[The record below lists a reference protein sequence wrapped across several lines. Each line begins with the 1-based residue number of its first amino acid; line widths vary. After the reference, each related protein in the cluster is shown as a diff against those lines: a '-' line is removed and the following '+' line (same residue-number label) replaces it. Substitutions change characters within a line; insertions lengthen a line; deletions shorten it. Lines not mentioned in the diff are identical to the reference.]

1 MMFTKPI
8 ILYGSNISYFT
19 GKLENYFRVRDIP
32 YQLKSMQVPRD
43 FKRVEQAV
51 GVSQMPALEL
61 PDGRW
66 MTDSTKT
73 IQWFEQQLKGPSLIP
88 EDPQLRYLCLLIE
101 DYADEWLWRP
111 AMHFRWHS
119 AEGAHFA
126 SRHLAEELMGSMA
139 LPGFLK
145 RWMMRRRQRSGYTT
159 GDGITKANRVQ
170 VERIYYHLLEQLEA
184 ILSKRDFLL
193 GSRPS
198 LADIGLS
205 GPFFRH
211 FALDPVPLEILRQ
224 TAPSVLAWV
233 ARLWN
238 SRHESYSGEWCSDSA
253 EVLTPILS
261 DIGTHYLPY
270 LNANVDAV
278 RAGNKRFD
286 VTIDGALYKD
296 ARVSRYRVWCLHEL
310 RRQFDQAPEADQA
323 SLRQWLQQIG
333 IWQPLWQHSNLPMLE
348 QQEIELPFRAD
359 TKMIAVNE

>member
-1 MMFTKPI
+1 MFTKPVL
-8 ILYGSNISYFT
+8 LYGSNISYFT
-19 GKLENYFRVRDIP
+19 GKLENYFRIREIP
-32 YQLKSMQVPRD
+32 YQLQSMQAPRD

-73 IQWFEQQLKGPSLIP
+73 IQWFEQQLAGPSLIP
-88 EDPQLRYLCLLIE
+88 EDAQLRYLCLLIE

-111 AMHFRWHS
+111 AMHFRWYS

-126 SRHLAEELMGSMA
+126 SRHLAEELMGGIP
-139 LPGFLK
+139 LPGFFK

-159 GDGITKANRVQ
+159 GDGITSANRAQ
-170 VERIYYHLLEQLEA
+170 VERIYYRLLEQLET
-184 ILSKRDFLL
+184 ILSQRDFLL
-193 GSRPS
+193 GDRPS

-233 ARLWN
+233 ARLWS
-238 SRHESYSGEWCSDSA
+238 SRHGSFSGEWRCDSA
-253 EVLTPILS
+253 EVLAPLLS
-261 DIGTHYLPY
+261 DIATHYLPY

-278 RAGNKRFD
+278 RTGNKHFD
-286 VTIDGALYKD
+286 VTIDGAHYKR

-310 RRQFDQAPEADQA
+310 RRQFDQFSPAQKA
-323 SLRQWLQQIG
+323 SLQPWLQQTG
-333 IWQPLWQHSNLPMLE
+333 IWQPLWQQADLPMFE
-348 QQEIELPFRAD
+348 QQESGLPFRAD
-359 TKMIAVNE
+359 TKMLAVNE